1 MGKET
6 KPSSSFTAD
15 FLTRAGAVCSVPDDA
30 PWLCESGSAGSG
42 GCVRPRCRVS
52 AGDTGAKGPRR
63 RRTLERG
70 EQSMGLRGARP

>member
-30 PWLCESGSAGSG
+30 PWLCESGW
-42 GCVRPRCRVS
+42 
-52 AGDTGAKGPRR
+52 
-63 RRTLERG
+63 ERG
-70 EQSMGLRGARP
+70 LCQTLLPGQCWGHWSKGTTA